1 MSAESLQRGTRQAG
15 LLLFGVSGSLLL
27 GALGFQHLA
36 GLAPCE
42 MCFWQR
48 WAHLG
53 VLAAAGLA
61 LLTGARPLGWLAVL
75 AMLGAAGL
83 GLFHAGV
90 EQDWWEGVTACTAP
104 VSAGMSREAML
115 DSLLAA
121 PLVRCD
127 EIPWSLLGVSMAG
140 WNALISAGAALCG
153 AFLLLFARAP
163 SARETNA

>member
-1 MSAESLQRGTRQAG
+1 MAVERKGTRDAAW
-15 LLLFGVSGSLLL
+15 LLFGVSGALLL
-27 GALGFQHLA
+27 GALGFQYLG

-48 WAHLG
+48 YAHLG
-53 VLAAAGLA
+53 VLAVAGLA
-61 LLTGARPLGWLAVL
+61 LVTGSRPLGWLAVV
-75 AMLGAAGL
+75 AMLGSAGL

-104 VSAGMSREAML
+104 VSAGMSTEAML
-115 DSLLAA
+115 DSLMNA

-140 WNALISAGAALCG
+140 WNALVSAGAALCG
-153 AFLLLFARAP
+153 AFLLLFMRERRA
-163 SARETNA
+163 

>member
-1 MSAESLQRGTRQAG
+1 MVRRGTRQAA
-15 LLLFGVSGSLLL
+15 LLLFAVSGSLLL
-27 GALGFQHLA
+27 GALGFEHLG
-36 GLAPCE
+36 GLSPCE

-115 DSLLAA
+115 DSLLTA

-140 WNALISAGAALCG
+140 WNALISAGAALCA
-153 AFLLLFARAP
+153 AFLLLFAKTP